1 MTDTNLETANLEAM
15 DLLDRVR
22 DGIAARTVVGEP
34 IRENGVVVVP
44 VARVTGGGGG
54 GGGTGP
60 GGTEQGAGNGAGFG
74 LTSRPVGAFVIRD
87 GAVTWRPAVDV
98 NRIVL
103 GGQIVAVVA
112 LLTIRAIVRRRR
124 R

>member
-1 MTDTNLETANLEAM
+1 MTDTNLETANLETM

-22 DGIAARTVVGEP
+22 DGIAARAVVGEP

-44 VARVTGGGGG
+44 VARVAGGAGG

-60 GGTEQGAGNGAGFG
+60 GGAEQGAGNGAGFG

-103 GGQIVAVVA
+103 GGQIVAIVA
-112 LLTIRAIVRRRR
+112 LLTIRAIAKRRRR
-124 R
+124 

>member
-1 MTDTNLETANLEAM
+1 MTDMERETM

-22 DGIAARTVVGEP
+22 DGIGARAVVAEA
-34 IRENGVVVVP
+34 IRHDGVVVVP
-44 VARVTGGGGG
+44 VARIAGGAGGGGG
-54 GGGTGP
+54 GSGSGG
-60 GGTEQGAGNGAGFG
+60 GAEGEGSGAGFG
-74 LTSRPVGAFVIRD
+74 ISSRPVGAFVIRN
-87 GAVTWRPAVDV
+87 GAVSWRPAVDV

-112 LLTIRAIVRRRR
+112 LLTIRAIFKRRRR